1 MGAGVG
7 GISVPQE
14 NLSPGKFFLGN
25 DVRGTMYP
33 RMICPPPGWIV
44 PLEKVSGVSLAL
56 VVTLS
61 CVLRIIFIVLVI
73 VTLKYFF
80 VKVLTLFMCEAC
92 IDAA

>member
-1 MGAGVG
+1 MPPRTSTEAAFPLCTAVG

-14 NLSPGKFFLGN
+14 NLSPGQFFLGN

-56 VVTLS
+56 VVTLRLS
-61 CVLRIIFIVLVI
+61 CVLKIIFIVLVI
-73 VTLKYFF
+73 VTLKATA
-80 VKVLTLFMCEAC
+80 VS
-92 IDAA
+92 

>member
-1 MGAGVG
+1 MSGGTFGHSDTGVG

-14 NLSPGKFFLGN
+14 NLSPGQFFLGN

-56 VVTLS
+56 IVTLS

-73 VTLKYFF
+73 VRGHLQTIF
-80 VKVLTLFMCEAC
+80 VRLTS
-92 IDAA
+92 

>member
-1 MGAGVG
+1 MCTLCYCTSTSVG

-14 NLSPGKFFLGN
+14 NLSPGQFFLGN

-56 VVTLS
+56 IVTLS

-73 VTLKYFF
+73 VTLKATA
-80 VKVLTLFMCEAC
+80 VN
-92 IDAA
+92 